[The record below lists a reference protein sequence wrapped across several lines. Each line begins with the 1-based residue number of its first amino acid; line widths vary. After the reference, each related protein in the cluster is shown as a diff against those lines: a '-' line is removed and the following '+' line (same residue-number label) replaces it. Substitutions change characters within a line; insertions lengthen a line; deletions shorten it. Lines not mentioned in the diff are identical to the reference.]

1 MKFYGLKYH
10 KVRDINGSIVTIQ
23 DVLNGYH
30 SEKYF
35 HIVHD
40 VEMIFVRGN
49 RGKTFRGRTP
59 HFRIKNARGG
69 KESELHRFGKE
80 HFKKMFDS
88 NSELIIGYWVK
99 SRCVQSD
106 VCKSEN
112 NYNGCKCTNSQLR
125 KTDLKELYDTCI
137 VEGEYNGYRGDLML
151 TNSNHP
157 ERVPMFIE
165 IAYKH
170 ECEKEKIE
178 SGIPII
184 EIKIQHPEDVERKI
198 EEENVIIDYDNK
210 SFPYSGNRPEMLRF
224 YNFIRIVESPN
235 EMKRFLFYNT
245 GKDRNFVLFAA
256 DLVTSKNVNTE
267 HDGNAAFECAICP
280 NSIVVER
287 IAMKENKTIED
298 VMYSIGLT
306 SAVNHGIHVR
316 ECQICKHFQRGNI
329 CRLRVGYTKP
339 SPFTGTIYTISSS
352 ITDKATK
359 IKNTIDEALKC
370 QYFELNQIQCS
381 VISSKCVD
389 IQKWEWV
396 PHS

>member
-1 MKFYGLKYH
+1 MKSYGLKYH
-10 KVRDINGSIVTIQ
+10 RVRDINGSIVTIQ

-35 HIVHD
+35 HIDFD
-40 VEMIFVRGN
+40 VEMIFVKGN
-49 RGKTFRGRTP
+49 RGKTLRGRTP

-80 HFKKMFDS
+80 HFKNKFDN
-88 NSELIIGYWVK
+88 NSAFIIGYWVK

-106 VCKSEN
+106 VCKSKD
-112 NYNGCKCTNSQLR
+112 NYNGYKCTNIQLR
-125 KTDLKELYDTCI
+125 NINLKELYDTCI

-184 EIKIQHPEDVERKI
+184 EIKIQHPRDVERKI

-224 YNFIRIVESPN
+224 YNFIRIVDSPN
-235 EMKRFLFYNT
+235 EMKRFKFYNI
-245 GKDRNFVLFAA
+245 GKERKMVLFAA
-256 DLVTSKNVNTE
+256 DMVPSNNVNVE
-267 HDGNAAFECAICP
+267 HARKATFECTICP
-280 NSIVVER
+280 NSKAVER
-287 IAMKENKTIED
+287 IAIKEKKTVED
-298 VMYSIGLT
+298 VLYSIGLS
-306 SAVNHGIHVR
+306 SAVNHGIHVQ
-316 ECQICKHFQRGNI
+316 ECQICIHLLGDVCELRKGYIKRSPYTG
-329 CRLRVGYTKP
+329 RLHIINP
-339 SPFTGTIYTISSS
+339 I
-352 ITDKATK
+352 ITDKALK
-359 IKNTIDEALKC
+359 IDDTIHEAQKC
-370 QYFELNQIQCS
+370 QHFELNQKICS
-381 VISSKCVD
+381 VILRKCTDV
-389 IQKWEWV
+389 QKWEWIAQ
-396 PHS
+396 P